1 MHRYCTNALHTYK
14 KKKSILDVVVEV
26 VDVVVEVV
34 EVGKNIFRFFVVV
47 VVVGKILLMTG
58 RFAS

>member
-26 VDVVVEVV
+26 VDVVVEV
-34 EVGKNIFRFFVVV
+34 GKNIFRFFVVV

>member
-1 MHRYCTNALHTYK
+1 MHGYCTNALHTYK

-26 VDVVVEVV
+26 VDVVV